1 MAKKKDEYLEEAS
14 NTKNKAQEK
23 KKNTKDKRKVKAK
36 KEKKPSLF
44 SRIKSYFKGVGSEMK
59 KTKWPSKKEMA
70 VYASATLMFIVIFAL
85 FFTLND
91 VVISAVK
98 QLVR

>member
-1 MAKKKDEYLEEAS
+1 MAKTKKQ
-14 NTKNKAQEK
+14 N
-23 KKNTKDKRKVKAK
+23 
-36 KEKKPSLF
+36 KEKKVSIF
-44 SRIKSYFKGVGSEMK
+44 SKIHNYFKGVNSEMK
-59 KTKWPSKKEMA
+59 KTKWPSKKEMLT
-70 VYASATLMFIVIFAL
+70 YSIATLVFIVIFAL

>member
-1 MAKKKDEYLEEAS
+1 MVKTKEEYLEKAEAKKKD
-14 NTKNKAQEK
+14 TQEK
-23 KKNTKDKRKVKAK
+23 RKPKTKK
-36 KEKKPSLF
+36 KEKNVSLF
-44 SRIKSYFKGVGSEMK
+44 SRIHTYFKGVRSEMK
-59 KTKWPSKKEMA
+59 KTKWPSKKEMLL
-70 VYASATLMFIVIFAL
+70 YSSATLLFIVIFAL

>member
-1 MAKKKDEYLEEAS
+1 MAKEETKKKVTTKKE
-14 NTKNKAQEK
+14 NKKTKNTSK
-23 KKNTKDKRKVKAK
+23 KQTKKVN
-36 KEKKPSLF
+36 LF
-44 SRIKSYFKGVGSEMK
+44 IKIRDYFKNVRGEMK
-59 KTKWPSKKEMA
+59 KTKWPTKKEM
-70 VYASATLMFIVIFAL
+70 VIYSSATLVFIVIFAL

>member
-1 MAKKKDEYLEEAS
+1 MAKEKESYKAKA
-14 NTKNKAQEK
+14 NMTKAKATK
-23 KKNTKDKRKVKAK
+23 KKTNAK
-36 KEKKPSLF
+36 KEKKVSLF
-44 SRIKSYFKGVGSEMK
+44 SKIVSYFKGVRSEMK

-70 VYASATLMFIVIFAL
+70 LYASATLVFIVIFAL

-91 VVISAVK
+91 VVISFVK